1 MPLCGC
7 KLHVYRFRLCRHY
20 GNPIK
25 HECWRADL
33 RTKSP
38 CMGSLFPCGKPV
50 KAKHSRDG
58 LCDSCAAYFAGFGD
72 RSNEVLAEFLE
83 YKESRGWRKKRVNPR
98 QVAPEKFVRPD
109 ILLHNSSVRRGGAQP
124 FRPQSPMRA
133 TLALLPR
140 NSHLPQPPPPVR
152 QTQSGERRA
161 ERRARTP
168 FEHALPGDC
177 AASQSS
183 SLILGDRLL
192 MPNQGV
198 YTLPRGHSTEPCPL
212 ARRITEEA
220 ERLFPNP
227 ESAMYPGVPK
237 LSAAPKKHR
246 RNHPRL
252 PRGNDNKAPELTVV
266 PAVIVSG
273 GKAFKH
279 RADAATAATRSPS
292 EPLPAPTPSRFFVLA
307 SPDAMSPT
315 GCSAHVRSLSLDQ
328 TVAMPPPQRL
338 EGVLA
343 ASCPQHGERYD
354 FGCGECRGGLFRE
367 RGLPTEEHRERYRSM
382 TPVSVAAAETS
393 NNRLGHC
400 RSTPLVVSVTTP
412 QKKFTCAAQGLC
424 TCRPVEGHVCLPCHE
439 KETFSEQIE
448 GGWI

>member
-33 RTKSP
+33 RTKSL

-58 LCDSCAAYFAGFGD
+58 LCDGCTAYFAEFGD
-72 RSNEVLAEFLE
+72 RSDEVLADFLE
-83 YKESRGWRKKRVNPR
+83 YKESRGWRKKRINPR

-109 ILLHNSSVRRGGAQP
+109 ILSHHRSSAPRGGAQP
-124 FRPQSPMRA
+124 FRPHSPMRA
-133 TLALLPR
+133 TLYSPPR
-140 NSHLPQPPPPVR
+140 DNHLPQLPPPVR

-161 ERRARTP
+161 ERRACTP
-168 FEHALPGDC
+168 FEHELPGDC
-177 AASQSS
+177 AVSQSS
-183 SLILGDRLL
+183 SPILGDRLL
-192 MPNQGV
+192 VPNQGV

-212 ARRITEEA
+212 VRRITEEA

-227 ESAMYPGVPK
+227 ESDMYPGVPK

-252 PRGNDNKAPELTVV
+252 PRGSDNKASEPTIV
-266 PAVIVSG
+266 PAVIVGG
-273 GKAFKH
+273 GKMFKD
-279 RADAATAATRSPS
+279 RVDAATAAARSPS
-292 EPLPAPTPSRFFVLA
+292 EPLLAPTPNRFFVLA
-307 SPDAMSPT
+307 SPDATSPT
-315 GCSAHVRSLSLDQ
+315 GRSALVRSLSLDLP
-328 TVAMPPPQRL
+328 VAMPPPQRL

-343 ASCPQHGERYD
+343 TSCPQHGERYD

-367 RGLPTEEHRERYRSM
+367 RGLPTEEHRER
-382 TPVSVAAAETS
+382 
-393 NNRLGHC
+393 C
-400 RSTPLVVSVTTP
+400 RSAPLVVSVTTP
-412 QKKFTCAAQGLC
+412 EEKFTCAAQGLC
-424 TCRPVEGHVCLPCHE
+424 TCRPVEGHVCLPCRE
-439 KETFSEQIE
+439 KETFSEQVQ